1 MLKLAGK
8 GDNIEENKKKIEEQI
23 QNGKAFAKF
32 KELVQNQ
39 GGDISYIENISK
51 FPKAKFTVEIKTE
64 ESGYIEKLDARTIGE
79 LSCTL
84 GAGRVKKEDE
94 IDKTVGIRLIK
105 KTGEYVEKGETIAI
119 IYANEKEKIDL
130 EKMNSAY
137 KIGKKKEE
145 KIILNII

>member
-1 MLKLAGK
+1 MLYLAGK
-8 GDNIEENKKKIEEQI
+8 GENIEENKKKIEEQI
-23 QNGKAFAKF
+23 QNGKAFEKF

-39 GGDISYIENISK
+39 GGDVSYIEDITK
-51 FPKAKFTVEIKTE
+51 FPKAKYEVEVKAE
-64 ESGYIEKLDARTIGE
+64 LSGYIEKLDARKIGE

-94 IDKTVGIRLIK
+94 IDKAVGFRLIK
-105 KTGEYVEKGETIAI
+105 KTGDFVEKGETIAI
-119 IYANEKEKIDL
+119 IYANDKEKIDL
-130 EKMNSAY
+130 EKIKSAY

>member
-23 QNGKAFAKF
+23 QNGKAFEKF
-32 KELVQNQ
+32 KELVANQ

-51 FPKAKFTVEIKTE
+51 FPNAKYIEEIKADKN
-64 ESGYIEKLDARTIGE
+64 GYIEKLDAKTIGE
-79 LSCTL
+79 ISCSL

-94 IDKTVGIRLIK
+94 IDKTVGVRLIK
-105 KTGEYVEKGETIAI
+105 KTGEYVENGETIAY
-119 IYANEKEKIDL
+119 IYANDKEKIDL
-130 EKMNSAY
+130 EKMKSAY
-137 KIGKKKEE
+137 KIGNKREK